1 MSVYDL
7 SAILHAYNE
16 VAQVFTST
24 PDEQFVRETGDMR
37 IMLQSR
43 KITFT
48 ALLPVPPAAE
58 LVNSLRMYLL
68 ANGWHL
74 ITINE
79 TSTTVYYGYQQEPNL
94 KQSWSLVLG
103 G

>member
-1 MSVYDL
+1 
-7 SAILHAYNE
+7 
-16 VAQVFTST
+16 
-24 PDEQFVRETGDMR
+24 
-37 IMLQSR
+37 
-43 KITFT
+43 
-48 ALLPVPPAAE
+48 
-58 LVNSLRMYLL
+58 MYLL